1 MEHTTHIAP
10 ESLSSDILET
20 MNVAALEAVK
30 ARLSAATKGLN
41 ADPLS
46 LGSLQAAFVQTL
58 INAKSGYDTEVAKRL
73 SAQFTLA
80 TKLPGLLALQR
91 YRKLGWDD
99 TLKILLAECDFV
111 PQMGPLVL
119 WSETEGGWWVQD
131 YGWSDASWAAAGYP
145 PRSVTSPAAPVQGLG
160 QEKPQQTWMRWD
172 SIPHLPH

>member
-10 ESLSSDILET
+10 ESLSGDILET
-20 MNVAALEAVK
+20 LPVAALETLK
-30 ARLSAATKGLN
+30 AKLATTAAGLN

-46 LGSLQAAFVQTL
+46 LGSLQAAYVQTL
-58 INAKSGYDTEVAKRL
+58 IDAKSGFHPDVAKRL
-73 SAQFTLA
+73 AAQFALA

-91 YRKLGWDD
+91 YRKFGWDA

-119 WSETEGGWWVQD
+119 WSEADGGWWAQD
-131 YGWSDASWAAAGYP
+131 YGWADSSWAAAGYP

-160 QEKPQQTWMRWD
+160 QEKPYQKWVRWD
-172 SIPHLPH
+172 SIPHTPH